1 MLSKPPK
8 KKMSAQQQKIRRIV
22 WTGAIAAV
30 TATGA
35 WYGAG
40 LKTRSEIK
48 QVWSAPTRWLAMILM
63 QDWQKQEKQREA
75 TPAEKIAQLEEQRG
89 GLIAKR
95 LGLERKIKELEMR
108 ANGATREESMQGQE
122 RRR

>member
-1 MLSKPPK
+1 
-8 KKMSAQQQKIRRIV
+8 MSAQQQKVRRIV

-40 LKTRSEIK
+40 LKTQKEIK
-48 QVWSAPTRWLAMILM
+48 QVIDKR
-63 QDWQKQEKQREA
+63 REA
-75 TPAEKIAQLEEQRG
+75 TPEEKIAQLEEQRG

-95 LGLERKIKELEMR
+95 IGLEKKIQELEMR
-108 ANGATREESMQGQE
+108 ANGATREESMAGRE